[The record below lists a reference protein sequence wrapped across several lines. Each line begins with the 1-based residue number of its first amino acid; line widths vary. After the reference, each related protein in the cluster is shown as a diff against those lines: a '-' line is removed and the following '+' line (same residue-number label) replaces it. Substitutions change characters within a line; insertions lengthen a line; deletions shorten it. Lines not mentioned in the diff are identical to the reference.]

1 MDSRKEEPHR
11 SVDLCPFK
19 DQRQHHVSVTL
30 RQRRYVR
37 ASVDRLLVHGRS
49 PHAPPKPSPQPAQIN
64 TVMPFND
71 HFPDEQGDANPT
83 LPDNLPDIKS
93 LKRKFREAIEATEH
107 GRNLSALDRG
117 YYDGNRA
124 LSEGWRKML
133 DAHNLISPN
142 INKVQ
147 PIINGHVGIVLQ
159 HPTDPQCWPRSPA
172 DQNAAD
178 IATKSLRYAADSG
191 RLNKRK
197 AEAVEDF
204 FIEGYTALQ
213 IGVGANRKSI
223 TIDKIHPNEFFYDPH
238 SREYDFRDARYMGVA
253 QWRNV
258 DEIFEDF
265 PDAEQFGDIAPGD
278 LLGADIRTMRDAPE
292 IWIDRKNRRVLVVD
306 MYYIERGQWHNI
318 AFCHAGVLDFG
329 PSPYHNDDGQSIC
342 PIVPVSC
349 FIVQDVEDDALAF
362 ARYGVV
368 RSMIGPQDEYNA
380 HRAAMIKSRVDTRV
394 QQVNPDAPPV
404 SADTVREEAAKSNGV
419 IPMGWNRVPSADF
432 QESSALLQL
441 ANSELD
447 RMGPTP
453 AVLGRNLGDETSGR
467 SRLVQQQAGL
477 TESGPALDRL
487 QNWMEEVYRTI
498 WYVIKEYW
506 DQEMYV
512 RVSGNPKAPQ
522 FLTINSPV
530 VQMKNMPV
538 AGPDGQ
544 PVIDPSTGHPQMA
557 PQAVTVGVKNTL
569 AEMDMEIIID
579 STASQPTLEHEM
591 RTALLDL
598 IGRGVPVGSPEFMM
612 ALKIFPIPDV
622 TDIEEVLAPIMAQQ
636 QQAQAQQGQQQA
648 AQATEA
654 HQVAMETQQWKN
666 QNLAASAAKHRAE
679 AERTAIE
686 ADQMAK
692 AGGLVDILRQNTP
705 SGS

>member
-1 MDSRKEEPHR
+1 MNPH
-11 SVDLCPFK
+11 DDFHD
-19 DQRQHHVSVTL
+19 DQ
-30 RQRRYVR
+30 
-37 ASVDRLLVHGRS
+37 DD
-49 PHAPPKPSPQPAQIN
+49 AQ
-64 TVMPFND
+64 
-71 HFPDEQGDANPT
+71 PT
-83 LPDNLPDIKS
+83 LPDNLPDIGS
-93 LKRKFREAIEATEH
+93 VKRKFREAIEATEY

-117 YYDGNRA
+117 YYDGNRS
-124 LSEGWRKML
+124 LSEGWKKML

-142 INKVQ
+142 INKVA
-147 PIINGHVGIVLQ
+147 PIIGGQIGLVLQ

-172 DQNAAD
+172 DQDAAD
-178 IATKSLRYAADSG
+178 IATKALRFAADSA
-191 RLNKRK
+191 RLNKIK
-197 AEAVEDF
+197 AEAIENF

-223 TIDKIHPNEFFYDPH
+223 TVDKIHPNEFFYDPH

-253 QWRNV
+253 QWRDV
-258 DEIFEDF
+258 EDIFLDF
-265 PDAEQFGDIAPGD
+265 PDAKQFGDIQPGD
-278 LLGADIRTMRDAPE
+278 LLGTESPTMRDAPE
-292 IWIDRKNRRVLVVD
+292 VWIDRKNRRVLVVD
-306 MYYIERGQWHNI
+306 MYYLEAGQWQNI
-318 AFCHAGVLDFG
+318 CFCHAGVLDFG
-329 PSPYHNDDGQSIC
+329 PSPYHNDDGHSIW
-342 PIVPVSC
+342 PIIPISC
-349 FIVQDVEDDALAF
+349 FVCQDVFDDALAF

-380 HRAAMIKSRVDTRV
+380 HRAAMVKASVDTRV
-394 QQVNPDAPPV
+394 QQVNADAPPV
-404 SADTVREEAAKSNGV
+404 SSDTVREEARRTDGV
-419 IPMGWNRVPSADF
+419 IPMGWNMVPGRDF
-432 QESSALLQL
+432 AERGQLLQL
-441 ANSELD
+441 AASEID

-453 AVLGRNLGDETSGR
+453 AVLGRSLGDETSGR

-477 TESGPALDRL
+477 TESGPALDRI

-522 FLTINSPV
+522 FLSINQPIVEMRNQPV
-530 VQMKNMPV
+530 V
-538 AGPDGQ
+538 GPNGQ
-544 PVIDPSTGHPQMA
+544 PQIDPFTGHPQMA
-557 PQAVTVGVKNTL
+557 PQAVTTGFRNEL
-569 AEMDMEIIID
+569 AKMDMEILID

-636 QQAQAQQGQQQA
+636 QQAQAVQGQQAA

-654 HQVAMETQQWKN
+654 HQIAMNTAQWKN

-692 AGGLVDILRQNTP
+692 AGGLADILRGNTP
-705 SGS
+705 PN